1 MATQI
6 APAARVREAAAM
18 DKQLR
23 AQWAEMRKAEQT
35 LRKATIP
42 FGKLC
47 DKMRAKQAHKY
58 IPKPGSRKG
67 YVSFEEYINSVTG
80 REISRSTLY
89 ISIACYKLTEGPN
102 ALAPEAVA
110 EMPTANAYELY
121 TRLRPEQRTPDI
133 VEAAK
138 RTPKKD
144 FPAKVQAKLNEHLP
158 AEEQKTIRVDFFRK
172 LHPTVA
178 NKLEETIERFM
189 HLPVTRDG
197 DRALTLQEKA
207 IYGIC
212 LAAEQFAAEDLR
224 EAEETLR
231 IEALEIP
238 DAERATRG
246 ESADA
251 TKVTAAC

>member
-1 MATQI
+1 MAPRI
-6 APAARVREAAAM
+6 ASAARLREAAVM

-23 AQWAEMRKAEQT
+23 AQWSEMKKAERT

-47 DKMRAKQAHKY
+47 DEMRAKQAHKY
-58 IPKPGSRKG
+58 IAKPGSRKS
-67 YVSFEEYINSVTG
+67 YVSFEEYIHSVTDG
-80 REISRSTLY
+80 EISKSTLY

-102 ALAPEAVA
+102 AIPPEVVA
-110 EMPTANAYELY
+110 EMPTANAYELS
-121 TRLRPEQRTPDI
+121 RLNPVQRTADI

-138 RTPKKD
+138 KTPKRD
-144 FPAKVQAKLNEHLP
+144 FPSRVQAKLNEHLRP
-158 AEEQKTIRVDFFRK
+158 EEQKTIRVDFFRK

-178 NKLEETIERFM
+178 NKLEETIERFT

-224 EAEETLR
+224 EAEEVLR
-231 IEALEIP
+231 IEALEI
-238 DAERATRG
+238 AEDDFSTIRKPA
-246 ESADA
+246 
-251 TKVTAAC
+251 